1 VALPRP
7 ALEIAMPLLPLHSC
21 RLVAAVGRAP
31 VVAALVLGATLAMS
45 TPPVSAAATP
55 GAFPTDAEGFAFLQG
70 RWVVHHR
77 QLRDAT
83 AAKEDWV
90 DYDGQARFVTLLD
103 GLVSVEEL
111 RDAKGKPFGSA
122 MRTFD
127 REKRTWSDAWVSA
140 YYGVLQLPQHG
151 RFVDGVGTFE
161 SPDELDGKPMLSR
174 GVWRRVSADVVT
186 WEQAYS
192 LDAGKTWKLTWFMR
206 FERVSTDPFDAVAD
220 TPAG

>member
-1 VALPRP
+1 MSTTLSR
-7 ALEIAMPLLPLHSC
+7 SR
-21 RLVAAVGRAP
+21 RLAASFGRAP
-31 VVAALVLGATLAMS
+31 VLAALVLGATLAMATS
-45 TPPVSAAATP
+45 PLSADAAP
-55 GAFPTDAEGFAFLQG
+55 GAFPTDAEGFAFLHG
-70 RWVVHHR
+70 RWAVHHR
-77 QLRDAT
+77 QLKE
-83 AAKEDWV
+83 AAAANEVWV
-90 DYDGQARFVTLLD
+90 DYEGQARFMTLLD

-111 RDAKGKPFGSA
+111 RDANGKPFGSA

-140 YYGVLQLPQHG
+140 YDGELQLPQHG

-174 GVWRRVSADVVT
+174 GVWRRLAADVVT

-206 FERVSTDPFDAVAD
+206 FERLSTDPFGAD
-220 TPAG
+220 REAPAG